1 MSFNYKSTNF
11 LASPTPDDKR
21 MKIYDKNR
29 NLKYSIEPDLSYFYI
44 SSNCIIVKITNKNDI
59 VLTFA
64 NEADTKLAMERL
76 KTVKLQF
83 GENTIDTGIGD
94 VEFTDLT
101 QYDYMIY
108 YGGKWINTH
117 DLVLPSNR
125 YLYIGKWRLFESD
138 DNLKVEVNTTGT
150 TWIEAGEFF
159 V

>member
-1 MSFNYKSTNF
+1 MNYNYKSTNF

-21 MKIYDKNR
+21 MKIYDKNK
-29 NLKYSIEPDLSYFYI
+29 NLRYSIEPDLSYFYI
-44 SSNCIIVKITNKNDI
+44 SSNCIIIKITNKNDI

-64 NEADTKLAMERL
+64 NESDANLAMERL
-76 KTVKLQF
+76 KVVKLQF
-83 GENTIDTGIGD
+83 GENTIDTGIGE

-117 DLVLPSNR
+117 DLILPSDR
-125 YLYIGKWRLFESD
+125 YLYIGNWRLFQENG
-138 DNLKVEVNTTGT
+138 NLKVEVNTSGS
-150 TWIEAGEFF
+150 TWELSGEFF